1 MKRTLY
7 DEIYRIKKGRYPS
20 RFHKIMM
27 NTRLYFLVYFDMY
40 LVILICLLLLL
51 LVISVCK

>member
-27 NTRLYFLVYFDMY
+27 NIRLYFLIYFDMY

-51 LVISVCK
+51 LMISVYK